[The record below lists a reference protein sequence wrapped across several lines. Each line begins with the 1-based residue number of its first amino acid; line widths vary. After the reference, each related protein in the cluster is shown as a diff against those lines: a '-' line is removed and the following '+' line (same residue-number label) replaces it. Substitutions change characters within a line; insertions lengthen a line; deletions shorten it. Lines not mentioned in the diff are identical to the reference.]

1 MARTAAERP
10 AAAAADRAAQQG
22 AAPTPPMA
30 VERPRAAPTP
40 LVGAA
45 AARPSAERDGGS
57 AARGAQGTSLHRGAP
72 AEREEARAVPA
83 PVSVPRHLAEVRVR
97 VRVRVS

>member
-10 AAAAADRAAQQG
+10 AAAAAERAAQQG
-22 AAPTPPMA
+22 APPTPVA